1 MKGFASGEC
10 NTLIYGRNLFMQTSG
25 KVRLPEGKK
34 VAVNIGCDFDAQS
47 IWDGSF
53 NLTSP
58 AYMARGE
65 FGAEVGAPRLL
76 KLFKKYGIKTTWCIP
91 GHTVD
96 TFPEIC
102 KAVAAAGHEV
112 AHHGYVHE
120 NPTNMS
126 FEEEEKVMKM
136 GLESLAKI
144 GVKPRGYRS
153 PYWDFSPN
161 TLNILEKYGFEYD
174 SSLMGNDLH
183 PYRPR
188 KVQVN
193 SDKANVFGAD
203 SKILELPVSWYLDDF
218 PQVEYITGGQEG
230 QRPVEDIFNRWKSIF
245 DYACQEEGACYVLT
259 THPQTIGRAHTIQML
274 EKLIQYM
281 EANGAWFATLGEIY
295 DAYEETPAVDK
306 VKESTLNV

>member
-1 MKGFASGEC
+1 MQ
-10 NTLIYGRNLFMQTSG
+10 RNG

-76 KLFKKYGIKTTWCIP
+76 KLFEKYGIKTTWCIP

-96 TFPEIC
+96 TFTDIC
-102 KAVAAAGHEV
+102 KEVVEAGHEV

-120 NPTNMS
+120 NPTKAS
-126 FEEEEKVMKM
+126 YEEEEKVIKM

-161 TLNILEKYGFEYD
+161 TLEILEKYGFEYD

-183 PYRPR
+183 PYYPR
-188 KVQVN
+188 TVEVH
-193 SDKANVFGAD
+193 SDKANVFTKE
-203 SKILELPVSWYLDDF
+203 SSILEIPVSWYLDDF
-218 PQVEYITGGQEG
+218 PQMEYITGGQEG
-230 QRPVEDIFNRWKSIF
+230 QRPVEDIYNRWVSIF
-245 DYACQEEGACYVLT
+245 DYACNNEEGACYALT
-259 THPQTIGRAHTIQML
+259 VHPQTIGRAHTIQML

-281 EANGAWFATLGEIY
+281 SDNGAWFATLGEIY
-295 DAYEETPAVDK
+295 DNYYED
-306 VKESTLNV
+306 